1 MKNNMKIL
9 ARKYLDFLKII
20 ENSPE
25 DVDNLKIMLNMFF
38 DIDEKTYNK
47 MPYQRVLQKAD
58 IVNMIVNK
66 THILPIIIEMEGVKY
81 GINPDFSD
89 ITMGEMLDLET
100 DDVLKQMAIL
110 YRPIVK
116 QKNKKYIIEEYNGNY
131 NLDLFNNN
139 ITLEQMLGFI
149 GFFLKINEDYLSYI
163 QSSLEKEQVL
173 NQEMKKSLQKN
184 GVGGLGSI
192 D

>member
-1 MKNNMKIL
+1 MKIL
-9 ARKYLDFLKII
+9 ARKYLDFLKLI
-20 ENSPE
+20 ENSK
-25 DVDNLKIMLNMFF
+25 DDTDNLKIMLNMFF

-58 IVNMIVNK
+58 IVNIIVNK

-116 QKNKKYIIEEYNGNY
+116 QKNKKYTIEEYNGNY

-139 ITLEQMLGFI
+139 ITLEQLLGFI
-149 GFFLKINEDYLSYI
+149 GFFLKINEDYLNYI
-163 QSSLEKEQVL
+163 QNSLEKEQRDL
-173 NQEMKKSLQKN
+173 NPEMKKCLQKN
-184 GVGGLGSI
+184 GGGGRGFI
-192 D
+192 G

>member
-1 MKNNMKIL
+1 MKIL
-9 ARKYLDFLKII
+9 ARKYLDFLKLI
-20 ENSPE
+20 ENSK
-25 DVDNLKIMLNMFF
+25 DDTDNLKIMLNMFF

-58 IVNMIVNK
+58 IVNIIVNK

-116 QKNKKYIIEEYNGNY
+116 QKNEKYIIEEYNGNY

-139 ITLEQMLGFI
+139 ITLEQLLGFI
-149 GFFLKINEDYLSYI
+149 GFFLKINEDYLNYI
-163 QSSLEKEQVL
+163 QSSLEREQQVL
-173 NQEMKKSLQKN
+173 NPEMKKCLQKN
-184 GVGGLGSI
+184 GAGGRGYI
-192 D
+192 G

>member
-1 MKNNMKIL
+1 MKIL
-9 ARKYLDFLKII
+9 ARKYLDFLKLI
-20 ENSPE
+20 ENSTE
-25 DVDNLKIMLNMFF
+25 NTDNLKIMLNMFF
-38 DIDEKTYNK
+38 DIDEKAYNK

-58 IVNMIVNK
+58 IINMIVNK

-116 QKNKKYIIEEYNGNY
+116 QKNKK
-131 NLDLFNNN
+131 
-139 ITLEQMLGFI
+139 
-149 GFFLKINEDYLSYI
+149 
-163 QSSLEKEQVL
+163 
-173 NQEMKKSLQKN
+173 
-184 GVGGLGSI
+184 
-192 D
+192 

>member
-1 MKNNMKIL
+1 MKIL

-47 MPYQRVLQKAD
+47 MAYQRVLQKAD

-66 THILPIIIEMEGVKY
+66 THILPITIEMEGVKY

-149 GFFLKINEDYLSYI
+149 GFFLKINEDYLSYT
-163 QSSLEKEQVL
+163 QSYLEKQHQDLKV
-173 NQEMKKSLQKN
+173 EMKKPLQKN
-184 GVGGLGSI
+184 GAGGLGYTG
-192 D
+192 

>member
-1 MKNNMKIL
+1 MKIL
-9 ARKYLDFLKII
+9 ARKYLDFLKLI
-20 ENSPE
+20 ENSTE
-25 DVDNLKIMLNMFF
+25 NTDNLKIMLNMFF

-58 IVNMIVNK
+58 IINMIVNK

-139 ITLEQMLGFI
+139 ITLEQLLGFI
-149 GFFLKINEDYLSYI
+149 GFFLKINEDYLSYT
-163 QSSLEKEQVL
+163 QNSLEKEQRDL
-173 NQEMKKSLQKN
+173 NREMKKHSQKN
-184 GVGGLGSI
+184 GDGGLGYI
-192 D
+192 G